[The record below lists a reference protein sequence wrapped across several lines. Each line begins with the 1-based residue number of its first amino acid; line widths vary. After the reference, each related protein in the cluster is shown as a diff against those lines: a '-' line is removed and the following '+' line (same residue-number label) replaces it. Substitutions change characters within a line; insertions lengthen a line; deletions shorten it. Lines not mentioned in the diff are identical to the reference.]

1 MKRDTFAIVAKAI
14 RMEFDKNNKMYL
26 VFEVTDSDFKNHIKD
41 NWSDDIPIRIIGK
54 NLVK

>member
-1 MKRDTFAIVAKAI
+1 MKKDTFSIVAKAI
-14 RMEFDKNNKMYL
+14 RMEFDENNKMYL

-41 NWSDDIPIRIIGK
+41 NWSADIPIRMIGK